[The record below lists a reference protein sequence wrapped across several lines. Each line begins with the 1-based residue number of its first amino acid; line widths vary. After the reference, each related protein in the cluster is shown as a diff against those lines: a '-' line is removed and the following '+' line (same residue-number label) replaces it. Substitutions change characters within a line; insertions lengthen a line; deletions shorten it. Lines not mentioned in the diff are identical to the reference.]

1 MKLNVY
7 KWLKPFVVLTGV
19 VSLLAACNKDN
30 LTPEPIAQP
39 APASTSIID
48 ALNDPDFTI
57 LKAAVTRAGAN
68 LTALLSDK
76 AAVYTFFAPA
86 NSAFQAIGI
95 TSPAAVAAFR
105 PGQLD
110 TLLRYALIGG
120 QLLTAEKIPTSF
132 PNAQEP
138 SSLVLAAPSASL
150 PPGLRMSIFPSKRG
164 ITVWVNNIPV
174 IQADILAGNS
184 VIHKV
189 PVLVAPPSQF
199 LWNRINA
206 DPDLTYLKAAIQRAD
221 SGAVAASSL
230 QAALLNPAANLTVF
244 APTDAAFKQILTGQI
259 TLALI
264 PLVTAQMIPV
274 ITQQLI
280 AGGATPEEAAAQA
293 PMIAQQQA
301 PAIAQGQAATLAA
314 TPDVFQNPALFGA
327 LSAQTVKGLVVYHL
341 LGSRAF
347 TVNFPTTPASVPTLL
362 NSAIPAHPGVTLQAN
377 FGATGVTDA
386 TVKGAANPTA
396 SNLLINPTPA
406 PAGTSD
412 QLYINGVLH
421 KIDQVLRPQ

>member
-7 KWLKPFVVLTGV
+7 KWLKPLLVFTGV
-19 VSLLAACNKDN
+19 VSILVACNKDN
-30 LTPEPIAQP
+30 LTPQPIAQP

-57 LKAAVTRAGAN
+57 LKAAVTRAGTN

-76 AAVYTFFAPA
+76 SAVFTFFAPA

-95 TSPAAVAAFR
+95 TTPAAVAALR

-110 TLLRYALIGG
+110 TLLRYGLIGG
-120 QLLTAEKIPTSF
+120 QLLTSDKIPTSF

-164 ITVWVNNIPV
+164 TMLWVNNIPV

-189 PVLVAPPSQF
+189 PVLVAPPPKF
-199 LWNRINA
+199 LWDRIST
-206 DPDLTYLKAAIQRAD
+206 DTTLTYLKAAIQRAD
-221 SGAVAASSL
+221 SGAVAANSL

-244 APTDAAFKQILTGQI
+244 APTDTAFRQILTGQI

-264 PLVTAQMIPV
+264 PVVTAQLIPV

-293 PMIAQQQA
+293 PVLAQQQA
-301 PAIAQGQAATLAA
+301 PAIAQGQAVTLAGTTA
-314 TPDVFQNPALFGA
+314 VFQNPALYGA

-341 LGSRAF
+341 LGTRAF
-347 TVNFPTTPASVPTLL
+347 TVNFPTTPANVPTLL
-362 NSAIPAHPGVTLQAN
+362 NSALPAHPGVTLQAS
-377 FGATGVTDA
+377 FGATGVTAA
-386 TVKGAANPTA
+386 TVKGFANPTP

>member
-68 LTALLSDK
+68 LTAILSDK

-110 TLLRYALIGG
+110 TLLRYGLIGG
-120 QLLTAEKIPTSF
+120 QLLTADKIPTSF

-164 ITVWVNNIPV
+164 TTVWVNNIPV

-264 PLVTAQMIPV
+264 PIVTAQMIPV

-293 PMIAQQQA
+293 PVIAQQQA

-314 TPDVFQNPALFGA
+314 TSDVFQNPALFGA

-347 TVNFPTTPASVPTLL
+347 TVNFPTTAANVPTLL
-362 NSAIPAHPGVTLQAN
+362 NSALPNHPGVTLQAN

-386 TVKGAANPTA
+386 TVKGAANTTA

-406 PAGTSD
+406 PAGSSD

>member
-293 PMIAQQQA
+293 PVIAQQQA

-347 TVNFPTTPASVPTLL
+347 TVNFPTTPANVPTLL

-396 SNLLINPTPA
+396 SNLLINPMPA